1 MNRQFGQYERTL
13 ANAAQLGR
21 VAETD
26 YPKARARVILTDGL
40 RSAWLPWLACR
51 AGGDRTWW
59 APEVDE
65 QVLVVCPDGDPAR
78 GVIVG
83 ALYCQDASAPADAE
97 TVHRTEYK
105 DGASIEYDRAA
116 HALKATLPDG
126 GTAEL
131 TAKGGITLIGPTEVR
146 GTLKVTEATTL
157 QDTLDVSKASTLK
170 DTLDVAKAATL
181 KDTLDVTK
189 AATLQ
194 QTLDVTGN
202 TTIQGMATVTQV
214 LNANGGL
221 AATGAVG
228 GAAMS
233 LVGDMAI
240 QGSAAITGAMAAGGN
255 IAAGGNLTAGGT
267 VTSTGDQV
275 AGGISQTNHV
285 HTGIEPGSGESE
297 KPK

>member
-1 MNRQFGQYERTL
+1 MSRQFGQYERTL

-26 YPKARARVILTDGL
+26 YPKARARVTLNDGL
-40 RSAWLPWLACR
+40 SSAWLPWLACR

-83 ALYCQDASAPADAE
+83 ALYCQDASAPAAVE
-97 TVHRTEYK
+97 TVHRTLYK
-105 DGASIEYDRAA
+105 DGASIEYDREA

-131 TAKGGITLIGPTEVR
+131 TAKGGITLIGPTEIQ

-157 QDTLDVSKASTLK
+157 KNTLN
-170 DTLDVAKAATL
+170 
-181 KDTLDVTK
+181 
-189 AATLQ
+189 
-194 QTLDVTGN
+194 VTGN
-202 TTIQGMATVTQV
+202 TTIQGLATVAQV

-221 AATGAVG
+221 AALGTGG

-240 QGSAAITGAMAAGGN
+240 QGSAAITGAMEAGGN